1 MKPTLKISLFYL
13 ILLYAG
19 RVSARRKIPIFIPI
33 NANWEYWPLTAIII
47 FIVIL
52 CCIISAC
59 LQKRRN
65 GIIHNIQEI
74 QESNRQQME
83 RMKNV
88 DVESN
93 NYPSQV
99 YTNHTVRS
107 EENEYSSEIRGFCLE
122 ECSHETLQ
130 NLRENSDK
138 HIQHKIDLEMCR
150 REGLLDSDSDDDGHG
165 QYTIYANRND
175 DIIFQSKIKFINKI
189 DISRE
194 GLFFENLPDG
204 CEITENEKIVLK
216 GYFPYLL
223 YLLRNGI
230 INHFIIAD
238 IGLTSMAISSKC
250 AHYQP
255 TSNLIKK
262 LKK

>member
-1 MKPTLKISLFYL
+1 M
-13 ILLYAG
+13 
-19 RVSARRKIPIFIPI
+19 
-33 NANWEYWPLTAIII
+33 
-47 FIVIL
+47 
-52 CCIISAC
+52 
-59 LQKRRN
+59 
-65 GIIHNIQEI
+65 
-74 QESNRQQME
+74 
-83 RMKNV
+83 
-88 DVESN
+88 
-93 NYPSQV
+93 
-99 YTNHTVRS
+99 
-107 EENEYSSEIRGFCLE
+107 E

-250 AHYQP
+250 THYQP

>member
-93 NYPSQV
+93 N
-99 YTNHTVRS
+99 
-107 EENEYSSEIRGFCLE
+107 
-122 ECSHETLQ
+122 
-130 NLRENSDK
+130 
-138 HIQHKIDLEMCR
+138 
-150 REGLLDSDSDDDGHG
+150 
-165 QYTIYANRND
+165 
-175 DIIFQSKIKFINKI
+175 
-189 DISRE
+189 
-194 GLFFENLPDG
+194 
-204 CEITENEKIVLK
+204 
-216 GYFPYLL
+216 
-223 YLLRNGI
+223 
-230 INHFIIAD
+230 
-238 IGLTSMAISSKC
+238 
-250 AHYQP
+250 
-255 TSNLIKK
+255 
-262 LKK
+262 